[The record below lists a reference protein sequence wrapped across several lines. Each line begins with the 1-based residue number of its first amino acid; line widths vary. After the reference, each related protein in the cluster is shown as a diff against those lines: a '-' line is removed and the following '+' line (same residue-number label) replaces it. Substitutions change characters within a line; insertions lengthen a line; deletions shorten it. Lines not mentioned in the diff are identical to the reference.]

1 MPETRWAPWRPFSF
15 GMGLFCPSHFWEEV
29 YDVQTHKKS
38 GLRRRSGGAVR
49 RAHLCTKP
57 ALARLHHHGHSD
69 AAAFFTPAA
78 IPGLTLGCLL
88 YNVSWAQA
96 LPLDWLVGSLAT
108 LLATACMWALRKVR
122 IKKCPF
128 LGLLMPAVW
137 NAPLVGWE
145 LAAYLGEGGFTW
157 PVFGLNALYVFLGE
171 AIVLL
176 VLGTIL
182 YYALTARKLD
192 QRLFSPS

>member
-1 MPETRWAPWRPFSF
+1 MSVIQRQLGPGAA
-15 GMGLFCPSHFWEEV
+15 
-29 YDVQTHKKS
+29 S
-38 GLRRRSGGAVR
+38 GLAGRKPGHTAGHRLYVGAPEG
-49 RAHLCTKP
+49 T
-57 ALARLHHHGHSD
+57 D
-69 AAAFFTPAA
+69 
-78 IPGLTLGCLL
+78 
-88 YNVSWAQA
+88 Q
-96 LPLDWLVGSLAT
+96 
-108 LLATACMWALRKVR
+108 
-122 IKKCPF
+122 KCPF

>member
-1 MPETRWAPWRPFSF
+1 MKTKYLA
-15 GMGLFCPSHFWEEV
+15 
-29 YDVQTHKKS
+29 Q
-38 GLRRRSGGAVR
+38 GGILAALYVVLTYAQNLLWPNSTSMAIQMR
-49 RAHLCTKP
+49 LSEALCIF
-57 ALARLHHHGHSD
+57 AC
-69 AAAFFTPAA
+69 FTPAA

-88 YNVSWAQA
+88 YNVSWSQS

-108 LLATACMWALRKVR
+108 CLATACMWGLRKVK
-122 IKKCPF
+122 IAKCPF
-128 LGLLMPAVW
+128 LALLMPAVW

-145 LAAYLGEGGFTW
+145 LAVYLGESSFTW

-176 VLGTIL
+176 VLGTLL

-192 QRLFSPS
+192 QRLFSAKN

>member
-1 MPETRWAPWRPFSF
+1 MPSIRLPRQ
-15 GMGLFCPSHFWEEV
+15 M
-29 YDVQTHKKS
+29 
-38 GLRRRSGGAVR
+38 
-49 RAHLCTKP
+49 
-57 ALARLHHHGHSD
+57 ALAGVI
-69 AAAFFTPAA
+69 AAVYAALTLLLPIPQYGPVQFRVAEAMTLLPFLCPAA

-88 YNVSWAQA
+88 YNVSWSQS

-108 LLATACMWALRKVR
+108 CLATACMWGLRKVK
-122 IKKCPF
+122 IAKCPF
-128 LGLLMPAVW
+128 LALLMPAVW

-145 LAAYLGEGGFTW
+145 LAVYLGESGFTW

-176 VLGTIL
+176 VLGTLL

-192 QRLFSPS
+192 QRLFSAKN

>member
-1 MPETRWAPWRPFSF
+1 MMSKHTKN
-15 GMGLFCPSHFWEEV
+15 LV
-29 YDVQTHKKS
+29 Y
-38 GLRRRSGGAVR
+38 GGILAALYVALTYAQNLLWPGSTTMAIQMR
-49 RAHLCTKP
+49 LSEALCIF
-57 ALARLHHHGHSD
+57 
-69 AAAFFTPAA
+69 AFFTPAA

>member
-1 MPETRWAPWRPFSF
+1 MPSIRLPRQ
-15 GMGLFCPSHFWEEV
+15 M
-29 YDVQTHKKS
+29 
-38 GLRRRSGGAVR
+38 
-49 RAHLCTKP
+49 
-57 ALARLHHHGHSD
+57 ALAGVI
-69 AAAFFTPAA
+69 AAIYAALTLLLPIPSYLGVQFRVAEAMTLLPFLCPAA

-88 YNVSWAQA
+88 YNVSWSQS

-108 LLATACMWALRKVR
+108 CLATACMWGLRKVK
-122 IKKCPF
+122 IAKCPF
-128 LGLLMPAVW
+128 LALLMPAVW

-145 LAAYLGEGGFTW
+145 LAVYLGESGFTW

-176 VLGTIL
+176 VLGTLL

-192 QRLFSPS
+192 QRLFSAKN